1 MRRLGR
7 ALDMLRIELS
17 ALSAQELKR
26 LLDMARARNQTA
38 LIHQLNAELESRP
51 TRVEDWSPLPM
62 NYARPD
68 YAAAEVDVAPPR
80 RNGMMAATAA
90 LAAFVSAAVTWGL
103 SVPPPQ
109 PSAIEA
115 PRAAVVL
122 ASLAPVGPPAGF
134 SEPPPEGTLAEPE
147 PAPVQLARAEPV
159 VRSRSTGNRCYALP
173 TPADRL
179 VCGYPSLADQDRQL
193 RGAYD
198 RALAAGADRR
208 DLDRAQALW
217 RAASENVSDR
227 ATLSERY
234 ARRIRELEAAASP
247 PPPPPA
253 DEPPF

>member
-1 MRRLGR
+1 
-7 ALDMLRIELS
+7 MLRIELS

-68 YAAAEVDVAPPR
+68 HAAPEVALAPPR

-109 PSAIEA
+109 PEA
-115 PRAAVVL
+115 VETPRAAVVL

-134 SEPPPEGTLAEPE
+134 SQTPREASSAGSESVPG
-147 PAPVQLARAEPV
+147 QLVRAEPIA
-159 VRSRSTGNRCYALP
+159 RSRNSNRCYDLP
-173 TPADRL
+173 TAADRL
-179 VCGYPSLADQDRQL
+179 VCGYPSLANQDRQL
-193 RGAYD
+193 RSAYD

-227 ATLSERY
+227 AALSERY

>member
-38 LIHQLNAELESRP
+38 LIHQLNAELERRP

-147 PAPVQLARAEPV
+147 PAPVQLARETLRPAGVV
-159 VRSRSTGNRCYALP
+159 VRRTVGVKGHAHHQCRGLP
-173 TPADRL
+173 
-179 VCGYPSLADQDRQL
+179 LADQLGDGGKARVTLDAEGLQRL
-193 RGAYD
+193 GQPHQRIASGHAYAPSAEVEGQKGLGTGRGNRKARPGR
-198 RALAAGADRR
+198 RALRH
-208 DLDRAQALW
+208 
-217 RAASENVSDR
+217 
-227 ATLSERY
+227 
-234 ARRIRELEAAASP
+234 ARP
-247 PPPPPA
+247 PG
-253 DEPPF
+253 